1 MSRELSH
8 LDHDG
13 SVRMVDVGGKPDSE
27 RRAVFQSRIRMG
39 REAFEQLERKGL
51 PKGDALNTARIA
63 AIQAAKQTAHLI
75 PLCHPLFL
83 SHIEIRFELERDT
96 HSVRIE
102 AEVRTVSGTGVEM
115 EALVAAQTAAM
126 TLYDMGKAVERN
138 MIISDCRLLHKSGG
152 KSDEDSSEP

>member
-1 MSRELSH
+1 MNKDLTH
-8 LDHDG
+8 LHEDG
-13 SVRMVDVGGKPDSE
+13 SVRMVDVGDKPNTE

-39 REAFEQLERKGL
+39 GKAFEQLEQKGL

-63 AIQAAKQTAHLI
+63 GIQAAKRTAHLI
-75 PLCHPLFL
+75 PLCHPVFL
-83 SHIEIRFELERDT
+83 SHIEVRFELEPDS

-102 AEVRTVSGTGVEM
+102 TEARTVSGTGVEM

-138 MIISDCRLLHKSGG
+138 MVITDCQLLHKSGG
-152 KSDEDSSEP
+152 KSDESAS

>member
-1 MSRELSH
+1 MNKDLTH
-8 LDHDG
+8 LDEDG
-13 SVRMVDVGGKPDSE
+13 SVRMVDVGDKPDTE

-39 REAFEQLERKGL
+39 REAFEQLEQKAL

-63 AIQAAKQTAHLI
+63 GIQAAKRTAHLI

-83 SHIEIRFELERDT
+83 SHIEVRFELERDS

-102 AEVRTVSGTGVEM
+102 AEARTVSGTGVEM

-138 MIISDCRLLHKSGG
+138 MVIDDCRLLHKSGG
-152 KSDEDSSEP
+152 KSDESAP

>member
-1 MSRELSH
+1 MNKDLTH
-8 LDHDG
+8 LDEDG
-13 SVRMVDVGGKPDSE
+13 SVRMVDVGAKPDTE

-39 REAFEQLERKGL
+39 REAFGQLEQKAL

-63 AIQAAKQTAHLI
+63 GIQAAKRTAHLI

-83 SHIEIRFELERDT
+83 SHIEVRFELERDS

-102 AEVRTVSGTGVEM
+102 AEARTVSGTGVEM

-138 MIISDCRLLHKSGG
+138 MVIDDCRLLHKSGG
-152 KSDEDSSEP
+152 KSDENAP

>member
-1 MSRELSH
+1 MNKDLTH
-8 LDHDG
+8 LHEDG
-13 SVRMVDVGGKPDSE
+13 SIRMVDVGAKPDTE

-39 REAFEQLERKGL
+39 SEAFEQLEQKAL

-63 AIQAAKQTAHLI
+63 GIQAAKRTAHLI
-75 PLCHPLFL
+75 PLCHPVFL
-83 SHIEIRFELERDT
+83 SHIEVRFELERDS

-102 AEVRTVSGTGVEM
+102 AEARTVSGTGVEM

-138 MIISDCRLLHKSGG
+138 MVIDDCRLLHKSGG
-152 KSDEDSSEP
+152 KSDESTS